1 MLDLKY
7 VLANVESV
15 KQNCLNRNMPADVV
29 AEGDQLVALEGQR
42 KSLLQAVEEIRRRQ
56 NEVAQAT
63 GKEKD
68 PALRATLVAEGKRLK
83 AEAAESEDRLPRVEA
98 EIK

>member
-7 VLANVESV
+7 VLANVDAV
-15 KQNCLNRNMPADVV
+15 RQNCVNRNVPEDVL
-29 AEGDQLVALEGQR
+29 EDLDQVVALEGDR
-42 KSLLQAVEEIRRRQ
+42 KKLLQEVEEVRRRQ

-68 PALRATLVAEGKRLK
+68 PENAQ
-83 AEAAESEDRLPRVEA
+83 
-98 EIK
+98 